1 MRKYYYIKFNKDIGD
16 MEVMKRVLKE
26 VHGSHY
32 IIDFVYYIEDNLD
45 VEIIEIDRF
54 KFDILLNAN

>member
-1 MRKYYYIKFNKDIGD
+1 MKYYYIKFNRSIGD
-16 MEVMKRVLKE
+16 INLIKHVLKE

-32 IIDFVYYIEDNLD
+32 IIDFVYHLEDGLD

>member
-16 MEVMKRVLKE
+16 MDLMKRVLKE
-26 VHGSHY
+26 VHWSHY
-32 IIDFVYYIEDNLD
+32 IIDFVYHLEDDLD

>member
-16 MEVMKRVLKE
+16 MDLMKQVLKE
-26 VHGSHY
+26 VHGSYY
-32 IIDFVYYIEDNLD
+32 IIDFVYHLEDGLD

>member
-1 MRKYYYIKFNKDIGD
+1 

-32 IIDFVYYIEDNLD
+32 IIDFVYYLENDLD
-45 VEIIEIDRF
+45 VEIIEIDRY

>member
-16 MEVMKRVLKE
+16 MDLMKQVLKE

-32 IIDFVYYIEDNLD
+32 IIDFVYYLEDDLD

>member
-1 MRKYYYIKFNKDIGD
+1 MKYYYIKFNKSIGD
-16 MEVMKRVLKE
+16 MDLMRQVIKE

-32 IIDFVYYIEDNLD
+32 IIDFVHHLEDNLD

>member
-1 MRKYYYIKFNKDIGD
+1 MKYYYIKFNRSIGD
-16 MEVMKRVLKE
+16 MNLMQQVIQQ

-32 IIDFVYYIEDNLD
+32 IIDFVYELEEGLD

>member
-1 MRKYYYIKFNKDIGD
+1 MELMRQVI
-16 MEVMKRVLKE
+16 KE
-26 VHGSHY
+26 VQGSHY
-32 IIDFVYYIEDNLD
+32 IIDFVYHLEDNLD

>member
-1 MRKYYYIKFNKDIGD
+1 

-32 IIDFVYYIEDNLD
+32 IIDFVYYLEDNLD